1 MAIAAPFLSLFDSG
15 ASAEGS
21 IDPLS
26 LASTYDNLAN
36 RLLPHLT
43 VRMQRPRFVTAI
55 AVGALVCDSLHDEI
69 SADGRTPSWLVFEWH
84 IIEALMR
91 GQQDQQGNDIWGIP
105 GSQKVTRALRFG
117 RRLGADAYL
126 KTPTV
131 FGFTGVYLR
140 LARGLQVV
148 DDGMRLDEAG
158 YVLLKE
164 WEQEQGLEGFRTGT
178 TGLGAELRNACTTA
192 VADAMAKGHTCRSP
206 SWEHWRALF
215 THLRP
220 DTPGPKECALLAE
233 RLLHPQTDAETA
245 AVSEEFLRAIGN
257 QGKAI
262 TRQQEAGLFRR
273 LIPKASPELSR
284 RLDLVDAY
292 EAVTRP
298 LTDAFALLRYLSTQ
312 AGCTPIRDGEFAKA
326 SLAQRIVQ
334 QLPPALDRVEELF
347 VGDPLWQDMALLIS
361 RYRHLTTPNQL
372 FEELVRHHEDSQRA
386 KPPEGKRP
394 WIERLNGVAVRPQY
408 AQDDEPEGGDTYV
421 HEYRTPSA
429 CQFLQDLGR
438 LPR

>member
-1 MAIAAPFLSLFDSG
+1 MAANTYHDVGLHLALLLRIRTPQGAGCNLALSRARHTGRVGNRRHPRRLCRPPLSRNKHDPRRVPDTSFSLYELAMAIAAPFLSLFDSG

-148 DDGMRLDEAG
+148 DDGMRLDEGG
-158 YVLLKE
+158 YVLLRE
-164 WEQEQGLEGFRTGT
+164 WEQEQGLEGFRTGAA
-178 TGLGAELRNACTTA
+178 GLGASLRNECT
-192 VADAMAKGHTCRSP
+192 
-206 SWEHWRALF
+206 
-215 THLRP
+215 
-220 DTPGPKECALLAE
+220 
-233 RLLHPQTDAETA
+233 
-245 AVSEEFLRAIGN
+245 
-257 QGKAI
+257 
-262 TRQQEAGLFRR
+262 
-273 LIPKASPELSR
+273 
-284 RLDLVDAY
+284 
-292 EAVTRP
+292 
-298 LTDAFALLRYLSTQ
+298 
-312 AGCTPIRDGEFAKA
+312 
-326 SLAQRIVQ
+326 
-334 QLPPALDRVEELF
+334 
-347 VGDPLWQDMALLIS
+347 
-361 RYRHLTTPNQL
+361 
-372 FEELVRHHEDSQRA
+372 
-386 KPPEGKRP
+386 
-394 WIERLNGVAVRPQY
+394 
-408 AQDDEPEGGDTYV
+408 
-421 HEYRTPSA
+421 SA
-429 CQFLQDLGR
+429 
-438 LPR
+438 